1 MEKIEKKKASFLFFW
16 NLRDSPQS
24 CRTEIKR
31 TVPQILKESG
41 AIMMKKR
48 IIGILAGMIC
58 GFFGTGGGMLL
69 VPSFV
74 YMLKI
79 EPKKARATSLCCM
92 LAMVITSS
100 IFYYKNNYINWQ
112 SGLLCAVGGIVG
124 GYFGAKLLKKVPD
137 YILKIVFICFL
148 IYASYNMI
156 F

>member
-1 MEKIEKKKASFLFFW
+1 MIKKI
-16 NLRDSPQS
+16 
-24 CRTEIKR
+24 
-31 TVPQILKESG
+31 
-41 AIMMKKR
+41 
-48 IIGILAGMIC
+48 IIGILAGLTC
-58 GFFGTGGGMLL
+58 GLFGTGGGMIL

-74 YMLKI
+74 YLLKVN
-79 EPKKARATSLCCM
+79 PKEARATSLCCM

-112 SGLLCAVGGIVG
+112 AGLLCAIGGIAG
-124 GYFGAKLLKKVPD
+124 GYLGAKLLKKVPD